1 MLTARAVPNAAPLSA
16 GVGEI
21 DAGAAAAL
29 TSPPNPNENLY
40 AFVAPDEN
48 GTPSLD
54 ADAWNAHVAQ
64 DASWTSA
71 SWTSASWTSASWTS
85 ASWTSASWTSAS
97 WTSAAH
103 ARCVLDLRQL
113 DVGELDERLLDVR
126 FVDVR
131 QLDELTHG
139 AGGAR
144 SAAPPGHGRG
154 KPGRAAADDADEG
167 ASHSFV
173 EYRAQ
178 VQQPMSVPAVADGAG
193 WQSKRVRR
201 LEPAAWAYSWLVFL
215 VAAVAAV
222 IAVATAAVPTSSE
235 WVEFALL
242 APLAALAPLLSV
254 SIGRNHSFHTGAA
267 FIVAGAIVLPA
278 PLVVVL
284 AIVLHLPEWAK
295 ERYPWY
301 MQGFNIA
308 NYTISGL
315 AAWSVATTIG
325 SGSDLR
331 TAVGGTAAAATFVL
345 VNHGLLAGMLKLARG
360 HSVRESGLFSS
371 ISFGTDLVL
380 ATLGLTV
387 AAFVVANP
395 WLLPALLAPL
405 LLAHRSLS
413 VVALLRGSEERF
425 RTMFESAATATLL
438 IGANGRILTAN
449 RAAEELFKLDLATL
463 TRIDTDALLHPDEA
477 PADDLDKLLRG
488 EQERYRAERRL
499 VDADG
504 AVIFARLAVSLVRD
518 ANTQPQ
524 YAIAMIEDVTEQHEL
539 AERLRQAQKLEA
551 IGRLAGGVAHDFNNM
566 LTAIGGYNT
575 FALERTEPGT
585 PLHEDLHEIRKAT
598 ERATLLTRQLLAFS
612 RKQILQPE
620 LLNLNAVILELESML
635 RPLIGEDVV
644 LTTKLDPALGPIE
657 ADPGQLQQVLMNLV
671 VNARDAMPGG
681 GTIVIET
688 ANAEV
693 GDDSAH
699 DRGRP
704 LRDPDGAGHRSRAS
718 TPRPWSRSSSP
729 SSPRRRPARARAS
742 GSRRCTGS
750 SSRAEAMSPSRAS
763 RTKARPSR
771 CTCAAT
777 PRRGCRGSSRRRT
790 TRCRSRRRTR
800 PRRPCSSSRTRRSC
814 AASSGR
820 CSRTTAITCS
830 RRTTARSRSSS
841 PVPHPWTCSSPT
853 S

>member
-1 MLTARAVPNAAPLSA
+1 MARE
-16 GVGEI
+16 GRR
-21 DAGAAAAL
+21 
-29 TSPPNPNENLY
+29 T
-40 AFVAPDEN
+40 
-48 GTPSLD
+48 
-54 ADAWNAHVAQ
+54 
-64 DASWTSA
+64 
-71 SWTSASWTSASWTS
+71 
-85 ASWTSASWTSAS
+85 
-97 WTSAAH
+97 
-103 ARCVLDLRQL
+103 
-113 DVGELDERLLDVR
+113 
-126 FVDVR
+126 
-131 QLDELTHG
+131 
-139 AGGAR
+139 
-144 SAAPPGHGRG
+144 AAPPGHGGG
-154 KPGRAAADDADEG
+154 KSGGAAADDADEG

-178 VQQPMSVPAVADGAG
+178 VQQPMSVPAVAEGAG

-284 AIVLHLPEWAK
+284 AIVLHLPEWVK

-331 TAVGGTAAAATFVL
+331 TALGGTAAAATFVL

-360 HSVRESGLFSS
+360 HSVRGGGLFSS

-693 GDDSAH
+693 GDDSATIEAGRYVTLTVRDTGHGIDAQTLEQIFEPFFTTKETGKGTGLGLATVYGIVKQSGGYVAVESEPDEGTAFTVYLRRDAEARVPRIEPVPDDAVPQPATHPAAETVLLVEDEEVVRRLVRQVLENDGYHVLEAH
-699 DRGRP
+699 DGEVALELARSTPVDLLLTDLVMPKVGGREVADG
-704 LRDPDGAGHRSRAS
+704 LRRTNPDLKVIYMSGYADGAILENGVLQAGTELLEKPFAFSALTEKVRSVLD
-718 TPRPWSRSSSP
+718 
-729 SSPRRRPARARAS
+729 
-742 GSRRCTGS
+742 G
-750 SSRAEAMSPSRAS
+750 
-763 RTKARPSR
+763 
-771 CTCAAT
+771 
-777 PRRGCRGSSRRRT
+777 
-790 TRCRSRRRTR
+790 
-800 PRRPCSSSRTRRSC
+800 
-814 AASSGR
+814 
-820 CSRTTAITCS
+820 
-830 RRTTARSRSSS
+830 
-841 PVPHPWTCSSPT
+841 
-853 S
+853 